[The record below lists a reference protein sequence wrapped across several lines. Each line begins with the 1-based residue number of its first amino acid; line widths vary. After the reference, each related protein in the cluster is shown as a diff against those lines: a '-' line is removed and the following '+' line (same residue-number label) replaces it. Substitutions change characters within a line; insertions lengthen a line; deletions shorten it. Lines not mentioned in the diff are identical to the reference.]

1 MGKTSSRKESKD
13 ESKHADRKFEKKLEF
28 YSKVRETVA
37 LGAQKSIKKKLRTRQ
52 KKLKA
57 YNLSS
62 LSEFLPDLESFKQ
75 ASPADFKVTS
85 KSRQKLV
92 MKEAN
97 QLKTVLNNPTFQADP
112 LAAIHQ
118 HLQNTQPVSDEK
130 LTRKNE
136 KGKKVKKKSK
146 KKKSKSA
153 TGPQSMEE

>member
-1 MGKTSSRKESKD
+1 MGKTSSRKG

-37 LGAQKSIKKKLRTRQ
+37 LGAQKAIKKKKKLRTRQ

-62 LSEFLPDLESFKQ
+62 LAEFLPDVESSKQ
-75 ASPADFKVTS
+75 ATPADFKVTS

-92 MKEAN
+92 MKESN
-97 QLKTVLNNPTFQADP
+97 QLKTVLDNPAFKADP
-112 LAAIHQ
+112 LAALHQ

-130 LTRKNE
+130 PPRKNAT
-136 KGKKVKKKSK
+136 GKKVRKNKKKGSK
-146 KKKSKSA
+146 A
-153 TGPQSMEE
+153 LTGSQSMEE

>member
-1 MGKTSSRKESKD
+1 MGKTSSRKD
-13 ESKHADRKFEKKLEF
+13 ESKHADWKFEKKLEF
-28 YSKVRETVA
+28 YSSK
-37 LGAQKSIKKKLRTRQ
+37 KKKLRTRQ

-75 ASPADFKVTS
+75 VPPADFKVTS

-130 LTRKNE
+130 PTRKNE
-136 KGKKVKKKSK
+136 KGKKIKKKSK

-153 TGPQSMEE
+153 AGPQSMEE

>member
-1 MGKTSSRKESKD
+1 MGKTSSRKD

-37 LGAQKSIKKKLRTRQ
+37 LGAQKAIKKKKKLRTRQ

-62 LSEFLPDLESFKQ
+62 LAEFLPDLESSKQ
-75 ASPADFKVTS
+75 ATPADFKVTS

-92 MKEAN
+92 MKETN
-97 QLKTVLNNPTFQADP
+97 QLKTVLNNPAFQADP
-112 LAAIHQ
+112 LAALHQ

-130 LTRKNE
+130 PTRKSE
-136 KGKKVKKKSK
+136 KGKKVKKKNK
-146 KKKSKSA
+146 KKKGSKAS
-153 TGPQSMEE
+153 TGSQSMEE

>member
-1 MGKTSSRKESKD
+1 MGKTSSRKD

-37 LGAQKSIKKKLRTRQ
+37 LGAQKSIKKKKLRTRQ

-97 QLKTVLNNPTFQADP
+97 QLKTVLNNPTFQANP

-118 HLQNTQPVSDEK
+118 HLQNTQPLSDEK
-130 LTRKNE
+130 PTRKND

-146 KKKSKSA
+146 KKKSKAA

>member
-1 MGKTSSRKESKD
+1 MGKTSSRKD

-28 YSKVRETVA
+28 YTKVRETVA
-37 LGAQKSIKKKLRTRQ
+37 LGAQKAIKKKKLRTRQ

-62 LSEFLPDLESFKQ
+62 LAEFLPDIESSKQ
-75 ASPADFKVTS
+75 ATPADFKVTS

-92 MKEAN
+92 MKETN

-112 LAAIHQ
+112 LAALHQ

-130 LTRKNE
+130 PPRKNE
-136 KGKKVKKKSK
+136 KGKKAKKKNK
-146 KKKSKSA
+146 KKRSKGA
-153 TGPQSMEE
+153 TGSQSMEE